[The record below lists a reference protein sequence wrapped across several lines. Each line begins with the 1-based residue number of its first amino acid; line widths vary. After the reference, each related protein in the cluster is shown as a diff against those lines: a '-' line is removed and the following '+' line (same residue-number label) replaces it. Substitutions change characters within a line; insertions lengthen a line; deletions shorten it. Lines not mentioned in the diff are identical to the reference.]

1 MPTYDN
7 NGSTTYVTTA
17 GAFKPGTTGFATKD
31 LLDGLAGITRTADTP
46 YPYVHD
52 GVAPIDYLPPTAD
65 AEVGDGVSPGD
76 SGKLTFVADGTL
88 AAGEE
93 ISIEYQAASGD
104 WYALVESGLAVVL
117 SADNNVVA
125 TDKPGIYR
133 ANKPATAAAVG
144 VTVYYR

>member
-1 MPTYDN
+1 MPTYNN
-7 NGSTTYVTTA
+7 NGSVTYVTSD
-17 GAFKPGTTGFATKD
+17 GAFKPGVTGFPTKD

-52 GVAPIDYLPPTAD
+52 GVAPIDYLPTTAD
-65 AEVGDGVSPGD
+65 AAVGDGVSPGE

-88 AAGEE
+88 AVGE
-93 ISIEYQAASGD
+93 SIPIEVQTASG
-104 WYALVESGLAVVL
+104 WMAVMKSGLPVEL
-117 SADNNVVA
+117 TADENPVS

-144 VTVYYR
+144 VTVYR